1 MQAAS
6 YHNVTTRFGDGLDR
20 WLQASPADYGIVETM
35 RALFVL
41 VAMTWSLLAQTRPPR
56 DLELFVLI
64 GQSNMAGRGAIDAG
78 DREPIP
84 GIWVQAKDLSWKP
97 AVDPLHYDKP
107 EIAAAGLGRSF
118 AKALKTARPN
128 SSIGLIPAA
137 FGGSA
142 LEEWKPGSIHYT
154 EAVRRT
160 RAALRDGRLRGIL
173 WHQGEADAKDENLAR
188 SYVPRFE
195 AFIRQ
200 LRADLNAPDVP
211 VIVGELGRFY
221 RNRPN
226 DGAKF
231 AEVVN
236 AQLMRIPNSVPHS
249 AFVSSEGLTDKGDST
264 HFDTRSLH
272 ELGGRYAA
280 AFLRLD
286 RSWTPGH

>member
-1 MQAAS
+1 
-6 YHNVTTRFGDGLDR
+6 
-20 WLQASPADYGIVETM
+20 M

-41 VAMTWSLLAQTRPPR
+41 LAMSWSLVAQTRAPR
-56 DLELFVLI
+56 NLELFLLI
-64 GQSNMAGRGAIDAG
+64 GQSNMAGRGAIEAG
-78 DREPIP
+78 DRDVLP
-84 GIWVQAKDLSWKP
+84 GIWAQAKDLSWKP

-118 AKALKTARPN
+118 AKALTAARPS

-142 LEEWKPGSIHYT
+142 LDEWKPGSLHYT
-154 EAVRRT
+154 EAIRRT
-160 RAALRDGRLRGIL
+160 RAALRDGHLRGIL

-188 SYVPRFE
+188 SYLQRFE

-200 LRADLNAPDVP
+200 LRADLGAPDVP

-226 DGAKF
+226 GGAKF

-236 AQLMRIPNSVPHS
+236 AQLKHIPDSVPHS
-249 AFVSSEGLTDKGDST
+249 AFVSSEGLIDKGDAT

-272 ELGGRYAA
+272 EFGDRYAA

-286 RSWTPGH
+286 PSWRPDR